1 MYLCGP
7 EKRDD
12 LVNLLQ
18 ADFGGHWSIYRD
30 QSVCTLV
37 SLLQRM
43 TRHGVKERD
52 PSLQQLA
59 SHRHFIFQTAQTPR
73 NA

>member
-1 MYLCGP
+1 
-7 EKRDD
+7 
-12 LVNLLQ
+12 
-18 ADFGGHWSIYRD
+18 
-30 QSVCTLV
+30 
-37 SLLQRM
+37 
-43 TRHGVKERD
+43 VKERD